1 MSLLSG
7 ITSSFRLPNIGK
19 LATSAISKAKD
30 ILKTT
35 AGSFFKSGFDAA
47 KQTLFGEVGKLLGI
61 NSPTT
66 ANIGAPGAPT
76 AAGGGAGVT
85 STTGAG
91 STPVAGAVGGV
102 NLGATNP
109 EQFIRDNMGGQA
121 ADLFKQLPPEQQKE
135 MAMQAAIQRTARI
148 SQLMSNILQTLHDMS
163 KSIIQNTRG

>member
-7 ITSSFRLPNIGK
+7 ITSSFRLPSLNLGGIAK
-19 LATSAISKAKD
+19 SVLSNVTKTLSK
-30 ILKTT
+30 T

-47 KQTLFGEVGKLLGI
+47 KQTLFGEIGKMLGI
-61 NSPTT
+61 KPPSA
-66 ANIGAPGAPT
+66 ANIGAPGAPP
-76 AAGGGAGVT
+76 AAGGGMGIG
-85 STTGAG
+85 GAG
-91 STPVAGAVGGV
+91 NSPVANAAGNV

-163 KSIIQNTRG
+163 KAIIQNTRG